1 MPAVDSH
8 DVPPLPTTRSS
19 EKRRRGCPRGRVLI
33 LGAGVAGMT
42 AAHELMDRGYTVHV
56 HEYAVWPGGKA
67 ATQYPWIDL
76 GSQELHQ
83 VPAEHGFRLFPSFY
97 NHLTDTMG
105 RIPFQRARPTGLG
118 RRSPLGHPL
127 GQGEIHRS
135 YETVAENLIP
145 TYAASTVRRNM
156 KPRII
161 PRAYGDKLGDFLR
174 ALDDISSSMHL
185 SEANPSDTQRFQL
198 KCMQFITSCR
208 KRRDSVKRHAYGN
221 MTWWDFLG
229 GHWFSPPFQRE
240 IETFVRTMV
249 AMNARTGNARTVG
262 NVGMQLLFDLA
273 TNGSKVDR
281 VLNGPSSDQWLL
293 PWEAHLRA
301 GGVHFHY
308 GHAVRRLIYNP
319 SARRIV
325 GIEFE
330 SDEGLRL
337 EEVHQEDRVIAAMPL
352 ESMRRIVSRR
362 SAEVMAREDP
372 GLSWIREVNL
382 ERFTAWMTG
391 IQFYLEHDVPIVRG
405 HVYYPE
411 APWKIS
417 SVSQAQFW
425 GPDFFKN
432 YGRNLFRG
440 ILSVDVCDWQ
450 SSQGLHTASARGK
463 PAYECATAEEVALE
477 VWAQLRDSLTYQGRS
492 PLPERYLGFHLDD
505 NIRFRDQR
513 ATSGWGDRREG
524 SPPSR
529 AINTSPYFIHP
540 AGSHLERPTAST
552 TLKNLYLAGDY
563 IRTSTDLATMEGANE
578 SARRAV
584 NAILEADGFDG
595 DPCKLFDFVEPVEF
609 DSIKKVDEDLFN
621 RGEPHLFEVMG
632 LFEHFERGPSS
643 SNAPGVVSVAA
654 STVKGSQFFNAG
666 LPNLISRLF

>member
-1 MPAVDSH
+1 MPAVDSQSA
-8 DVPPLPTTRSS
+8 PAPSLSS
-19 EKRRRGCPRGRVLI
+19 PAPAPSLSERRRRGRPRGRVLI

-42 AAHELMDRGYTVHV
+42 AAHELMDRGYAVQV
-56 HEYAVWPGGKA
+56 HEQALWPGGKA
-67 ATQYPWIDL
+67 ATQYPWIAL
-76 GSQELHQ
+76 GGGSRLYQ

-105 RIPFQRARPTGLG
+105 RIPFRRIQPTGLG
-118 RRSPLGHPL
+118 RA
-127 GQGEIHRS
+127 

-156 KPRII
+156 KPRVI

-185 SEANPSDTQRFQL
+185 SEANPNDTQRFQL
-198 KCMQFITSCR
+198 KCLQFITSCH
-208 KRRDSVKRHAYGN
+208 KRRDGVKDHAYGN

-273 TNGSKVDR
+273 TDGSKVDR

-293 PWEAHLRA
+293 PWEAHLRD
-301 GGVHFHY
+301 GGVQFHY
-308 GHAVRRLIYNP
+308 GQSVRRLIYNP
-319 SARRIV
+319 ATRRIT

-330 SDEGLRL
+330 SAEGLTL
-337 EEVHQEDRVIAAMPL
+337 EEVHAEDHVITALPL
-352 ESMRRIVSRR
+352 ESMKRIVSRR
-362 SAEVMAREDP
+362 SAEIMAKEDP
-372 GLSWIREVNL
+372 GLSWIRTVDL

-391 IQFYLEHDVPIVRG
+391 IQFYLEHDIPIVRG
-405 HVYYPE
+405 HVYYPD

-425 GPDFFKN
+425 GPDFFRT
-432 YGRNLFRG
+432 YGRNVFRG

-450 SSQGLHTASARGK
+450 ISHGRHTASARGRL
-463 PAYECATAEEVALE
+463 ACECTTAEEVALE
-477 VWAQLRDSLTYQGRS
+477 VWEQLRDSLTYQGHS
-492 PLPERYLGFHLDD
+492 PLPERFLGFHLDD
-505 NIRFRDQR
+505 NIRFMDPH
-513 ATSGWGDRREG
+513 ATSSWGERNEA
-524 SPPSR
+524 SPPPR

-540 AGSHLERPTAST
+540 AGSHLERPTAAT

-563 IRTSTDLATMEGANE
+563 VRTHTDLATMEGANE

-584 NAILEADGFDG
+584 NAVLEADGSEG
-595 DPCKLFDFVEPVEF
+595 DPCKLFDFVEPAEF
-609 DSIKKVDEDLFN
+609 DSIKRVDEDLFN
-621 RGEPHLFEVMG
+621 RGEPHLFEIMG

-643 SNAPGVVSVAA
+643 GGAPGTVSFAS
-654 STVKGSQFFNAG
+654 STVKGARLLRTG
-666 LPNLISRLF
+666 LPQLIARLF